1 MAPIGVIRVTGA
13 ADYSLALL
21 RVQEPW
27 ALASPT
33 GCILGHHAG
42 ALSTLSHPLAA
53 PFLFFEQESWY
64 FFGRS
69 PTALSNPPRCG
80 AVGAMLRPP
89 RRLSFIRLPLFLFS
103 STPDYFVEVRA
114 VMWTTLPFHH
124 PFSLWSWALPDSLAA
139 AFPSVT
145 PPKVGGVV

>member
-53 PFLFFEQESWY
+53 PFLFFEQD
-64 FFGRS
+64 S
-69 PTALSNPPRCG
+69 PFLHLHFLSYHDKIAQNRK
-80 AVGAMLRPP
+80 
-89 RRLSFIRLPLFLFS
+89 IFLIFC
-103 STPDYFVEVRA
+103 F
-114 VMWTTLPFHH
+114 LIF
-124 PFSLWSWALPDSLAA
+124 
-139 AFPSVT
+139 
-145 PPKVGGVV
+145 